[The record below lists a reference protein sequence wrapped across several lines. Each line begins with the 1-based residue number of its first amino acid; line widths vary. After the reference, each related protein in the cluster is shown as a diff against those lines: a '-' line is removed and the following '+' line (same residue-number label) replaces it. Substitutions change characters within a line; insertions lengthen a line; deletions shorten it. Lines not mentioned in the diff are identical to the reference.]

1 MEANDNRF
9 LLISQRITKTAQ
21 PTTCTQS
28 SAPDIESAA
37 VWSRSSRSQKST
49 HALQQS
55 PKFSTTSANKSQHK
69 AGASPLLQRKSEVAT
84 AFFYPEVLGGLKTMV
99 DRNQLQQ
106 HAREVEAL
114 RKRFDEIN
122 LRLEQVDTVLAEHA
136 ITTSVL
142 SALTAPSDK
151 ASVSTHLPIGSGVSL
166 PYRHVGSKEGTAL
179 VDLGAGVFGERP
191 WSDAHAI
198 TDQRRQDIQQLR
210 DELKG
215 QADQTEASLAEVA
228 QKFNTLAETL
238 QAQATPSP
246 PASPTLSP
254 EEVEKPEQDQ
264 PSQRRQRKRGMFG
277 NDLTLDD

>member
-1 MEANDNRF
+1 
-9 LLISQRITKTAQ
+9 
-21 PTTCTQS
+21 
-28 SAPDIESAA
+28 
-37 VWSRSSRSQKST
+37 
-49 HALQQS
+49 
-55 PKFSTTSANKSQHK
+55 
-69 AGASPLLQRKSEVAT
+69 
-84 AFFYPEVLGGLKTMV
+84 MV
-99 DRNQLQQ
+99 DRTQLQQ

-142 SALTAPSDK
+142 SALTEPTDK
-151 ASVSTHLPIGSGVSL
+151 ASISTHLPIGSGVSL
-166 PYRHVGSKEGTAL
+166 PYRHTGNEEGTAL

-215 QADQTEASLAEVA
+215 QADQTEASPAEVA

-238 QAQATPSP
+238 QAQAASP
-246 PASPTLSP
+246 PAMSPAPVTQ
-254 EEVEKPEQDQ
+254 EEEKPAQEQ
-264 PSQRRQRKRGMFG
+264 PSQRRPRKRGMFG

>member
-1 MEANDNRF
+1 
-9 LLISQRITKTAQ
+9 
-21 PTTCTQS
+21 
-28 SAPDIESAA
+28 
-37 VWSRSSRSQKST
+37 
-49 HALQQS
+49 
-55 PKFSTTSANKSQHK
+55 
-69 AGASPLLQRKSEVAT
+69 
-84 AFFYPEVLGGLKTMV
+84 MV

-151 ASVSTHLPIGSGVSL
+151 ASISTHLPIGSGVSL
-166 PYRHVGSKEGTAL
+166 PYRHTGTKEGTAL

-238 QAQATPSP
+238 QSQAAPP
-246 PASPTLSP
+246 PAMNSAPTSVP
-254 EEVEKPEQDQ
+254 QEEEQPLQEQ
-264 PSQRRQRKRGMFG
+264 PPQRRQRKRGMFG

>member
-1 MEANDNRF
+1 
-9 LLISQRITKTAQ
+9 
-21 PTTCTQS
+21 
-28 SAPDIESAA
+28 
-37 VWSRSSRSQKST
+37 
-49 HALQQS
+49 
-55 PKFSTTSANKSQHK
+55 
-69 AGASPLLQRKSEVAT
+69 
-84 AFFYPEVLGGLKTMV
+84 MV

-151 ASVSTHLPIGSGVSL
+151 ASISTHLPIGSGVSL
-166 PYRHVGSKEGTAL
+166 PYSHTGKEEGTAL

-210 DELKG
+210 DELKE

-228 QKFNTLAETL
+228 QKFNALAETL
-238 QAQATPSP
+238 QNQAAAP
-246 PASPTLSP
+246 PTLSP
-254 EEVEKPEQDQ
+254 APTPHEEEKPAEDQ
-264 PSQRRQRKRGMFG
+264 PSPRRQRKRGMFG